1 MVYFYGF
8 DFSWCNYG
16 HVHFVRSVMAVTA
29 LANAKADMLRR
40 VRGKDWVICKK
51 YPIKGAATVIP
62 TYCHNVAMPK
72 PVLASF
78 GDELC
83 AIIAITK
90 GGTVEAETPRIIME
104 AVRDKS

>member
-1 MVYFYGF
+1 
-8 DFSWCNYG
+8 
-16 HVHFVRSVMAVTA
+16 MAVTA
-29 LANAKADMLRR
+29 LANAKADILRR

-51 YPIKGAATVIP
+51 YPIRGAATVIP
-62 TYCHNVAMPK
+62 TYCHNVTMPK

-78 GDELC
+78 GDKLC

-90 GGTVEAETPRIIME
+90 GGTAEAETPRIIME